1 MGRAGA
7 RRSRIWRRLRER
19 ARGHAV
25 APEQEWRDHTPSG
38 AWSSGIDIV
47 IFDTNDTIVPKRV
60 SLGSPSVAVGYV
72 RVSTDDQNLGPD
84 AQRAQIAAWAA
95 RQGVSV
101 VATFEDRGVSG
112 AAELAERP
120 ELVAALAAVRT
131 YGAGILVA
139 AKRDR
144 IARDTVIAAM
154 VERTA
159 LAAGA
164 VLRTADGSSDASGPE
179 GRMMRGIV
187 DVFAQYEREV
197 IKARTR
203 AALAV
208 KKIRGERTGEVPY
221 GFRVAGDGVQLEP
234 DEAEQGVL
242 AIVRELR
249 AAGLSQ
255 RKIVAELGARGLLSR
270 ARRPFGQT
278 QVGRMLARTG

>member
-1 MGRAGA
+1 M
-7 RRSRIWRRLRER
+7 SKRIR
-19 ARGHAV
+19 
-25 APEQEWRDHTPSG
+25 P
-38 AWSSGIDIV
+38 
-47 IFDTNDTIVPKRV
+47 
-60 SLGSPSVAVGYV
+60 GSPSVAIAYV
-72 RVSTDDQNLGPD
+72 RVSTDDQNLGPA

-101 VATFEDRGVSG
+101 VATFEDHGVSG
-112 AAELAERP
+112 AVELADRP

-131 YGAGILVA
+131 HGAGILVA

-144 IARDTVIAAM
+144 IARDTVVAAM

-179 GRMMRGIV
+179 GGLMRGIV

-203 AALAV
+203 AALGV
-208 KKIRGERTGEVPY
+208 KKARGERTGELPY
-221 GFRVAGDGVQLEP
+221 GFRIAPDGVHVET

-242 AIVRELR
+242 AVVRELR

-255 RKIVAELGARGLLSR
+255 RKIAAALTTRGLLSR
-270 ARRPFGQT
+270 ARRSFGQT
-278 QVGRMLARTG
+278 QIARMLAQTAA